1 MSKRGLEKIYSKHGT
16 LALLEQ
22 HMYVIPVVVC
32 MYLVV
37 VSSAQELDEAKSEKI
52 RNEDDNPCRIAST
65 STSTSI
71 SSGSSGSSGSIG
83 SYFVIPSRL
92 HLCCAA
98 LETKHDDNPPKGS
111 LIFMFQ
117 VKSQGTYHCPEGG
130 NICDDPGF
138 LACLLL

>member
-1 MSKRGLEKIYSKHGT
+1 
-16 LALLEQ
+16 
-22 HMYVIPVVVC
+22 

-71 SSGSSGSSGSIG
+71 SIGSSG

-98 LETKHDDNPPKGS
+98 LETKHDDNPAKGS

-117 VKSQGTYHCPEGG
+117 VKSRGSYHCPEGG
-130 NICDDPGF
+130 NIRDDPGF

>member
-1 MSKRGLEKIYSKHGT
+1 
-16 LALLEQ
+16 
-22 HMYVIPVVVC
+22 

-71 SSGSSGSSGSIG
+71 SIGIGSSGSIG

-98 LETKHDDNPPKGS
+98 LETKHNDNPAKGS

-117 VKSQGTYHCPEGG
+117 VKSRGSYHCPEGG
-130 NICDDPGF
+130 NIRDDPGF

>member
-1 MSKRGLEKIYSKHGT
+1 
-16 LALLEQ
+16 
-22 HMYVIPVVVC
+22 MYVTPVVVC

-71 SSGSSGSSGSIG
+71 SISSGSSGSSGSIG

-98 LETKHDDNPPKGS
+98 LETKHDDNPAKRKSDIHVPSEITRYIS
-111 LIFMFQ
+111 L
-117 VKSQGTYHCPEGG
+117 PRGG
-130 NICDDPGF
+130 
-138 LACLLL
+138 